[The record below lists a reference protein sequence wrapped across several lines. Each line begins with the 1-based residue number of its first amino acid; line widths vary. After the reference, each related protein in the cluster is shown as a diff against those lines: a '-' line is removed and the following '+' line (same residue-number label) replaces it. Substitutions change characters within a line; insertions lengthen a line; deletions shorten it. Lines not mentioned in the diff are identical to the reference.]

1 MIIMMNKKTV
11 VVAGT
16 AVGVVGVGA
25 IAYKLI
31 KMNKLKKQQ
40 EQQAT
45 TDNEETQE
53 DVTTNETK
61 VPDTTND
68 TQEEKVTQTNQKDIQ
83 KDASKYIASWLRTG
97 SQLYYENDLDRFYNC
112 LLALGLTE
120 DNALL
125 FKNVA
130 RTGDY
135 YIENDMRQ
143 YLNK

>member
-45 TDNEETQE
+45 TDNEEIQE
-53 DVTTNETK
+53 DVATNETE
-61 VPDTTND
+61 VPEATND
-68 TQEEKVTQTNQKDIQ
+68 TQEKVAQTNQKDIQ

>member
-1 MIIMMNKKTV
+1 MMNKKTV

-53 DVTTNETK
+53 DVATNETE
-61 VPDTTND
+61 VPEATND
-68 TQEEKVTQTNQKDIQ
+68 TQEKVAQTNQKDIQ

-112 LLALGLTE
+112 LLTLGLTE

-135 YIENDMRQ
+135 YIENEMRQ

>member
-1 MIIMMNKKTV
+1 MMNKKTV

-45 TDNEETQE
+45 TDNEEIPE
-53 DVTTNETK
+53 DVTTNETE
-61 VPDTTND
+61 VPEATND
-68 TQEEKVTQTNQKDIQ
+68 TQEKVAQTNQKDIQ

-135 YIENDMRQ
+135 YIENGMRE

>member
-1 MIIMMNKKTV
+1 MMNKKTV

-45 TDNEETQE
+45 TDNEEIQE
-53 DVTTNETK
+53 DVATNETE
-61 VPDTTND
+61 VPEATND
-68 TQEEKVTQTNQKDIQ
+68 TQEKVAQTNQKDIQ

>member
-1 MIIMMNKKTV
+1 MMNKKTV

-16 AVGVVGVGA
+16 TVGVVGIGA

-53 DVTTNETK
+53 DVTTNETE
-61 VPDTTND
+61 VPDTTTND
-68 TQEEKVTQTNQKDIQ
+68 TQEEKVAQTNQKDIQ

-97 SQLYYENDLDRFYNC
+97 SQLYYETDLDRFYNC
-112 LLALGLTE
+112 LLTLGLTE

-135 YIENDMRQ
+135 YIENEMRQ

>member
-1 MIIMMNKKTV
+1 MMNKKTV

-45 TDNEETQE
+45 TDNEEIQE
-53 DVTTNETK
+53 DVTTNETE
-61 VPDTTND
+61 VPEATND
-68 TQEEKVTQTNQKDIQ
+68 TQEKVAQTNQKDIQ

-135 YIENDMRQ
+135 YIENGMRE

>member
-1 MIIMMNKKTV
+1 MMNKKTV

-45 TDNEETQE
+45 TDNEEIQE
-53 DVTTNETK
+53 DVATNETE
-61 VPDTTND
+61 VPEATND
-68 TQEEKVTQTNQKDIQ
+68 TQEKVAQTNQKDIQ

-135 YIENDMRQ
+135 YIENGMRE